1 MRARL
6 IAALALGLFAWSTLV
21 DAQQHA
27 NVPQLAI
34 LSDET
39 PAVAAKTFEL
49 FARGLRDLGYIEGQN
64 ITFARRYADGRM
76 EVLPSLAAELVG
88 LQPEVIFAIGT
99 PAARAAKAS
108 TQTIPIIFARISDPI
123 GSGLV
128 SGLARPGG
136 NLTGLTVQTRELAAK
151 RLELLIAAVP
161 DAKRVAALWDPN
173 FPPGGPLLKE
183 IERAAQSL
191 KVELFTVGATGPG
204 DFEQAIRA
212 MVEQHTDAV
221 LVLPGVFTENARQL
235 ADLMAKTRLAA
246 MFYRREQ
253 VEAGGLMSYG
263 TSYPDMYRRAATY
276 VDKVLKGT
284 KPADLP
290 VEQPT
295 KFELVINLKTAKA
308 IGLTIPATLLARV
321 DEVIE

>member
-6 IAALALGLFAWSTLV
+6 IVALALGLFAWSALV

-27 NVPQLAI
+27 NIPQLAI

-49 FARGLRDLGYIEGQN
+49 FAGGLRDLGYIEGQN

-76 EVLPSLAAELVG
+76 EVLPSLAAELVS
-88 LQPEVIFAIGT
+88 LQPEVVLAIGT

-191 KVELFTVGATGPG
+191 NVELFTVGATGPD

-212 MVEQHTDAV
+212 MVEQHADAV

-235 ADLMAKTRLAA
+235 ADLMAKAQLAA
-246 MFYRREQ
+246 MFYRKEQ

-276 VDKVLKGT
+276 VDKVLKGI

-295 KFELVINLKTAKA
+295 KFELVINLNTAKA
-308 IGLTIPATLLARV
+308 IGLTIPATLLARA

>member
-1 MRARL
+1 M
-6 IAALALGLFAWSTLV
+6 
-21 DAQQHA
+21 
-27 NVPQLAI
+27 
-34 LSDET
+34 
-39 PAVAAKTFEL
+39 
-49 FARGLRDLGYIEGQN
+49 
-64 ITFARRYADGRM
+64 
-76 EVLPSLAAELVG
+76 
-88 LQPEVIFAIGT
+88 
-99 PAARAAKAS
+99 
-108 TQTIPIIFARISDPI
+108 
-123 GSGLV
+123 
-128 SGLARPGG
+128 
-136 NLTGLTVQTRELAAK
+136 QTRELAAK

-263 TSYPDMYRRAATY
+263 TKLSRHVPTRR
-276 VDKVLKGT
+276 
-284 KPADLP
+284 
-290 VEQPT
+290 
-295 KFELVINLKTAKA
+295 NLR
-308 IGLTIPATLLARV
+308 G
-321 DEVIE
+321 